1 MKAALLWLNPR
12 LSDRSTSTHDFVSI
26 SSYKT
31 HYLVKM
37 INWNVKYFSDEWEV
51 SRWVVCK
58 GNDLQ
63 AACQQRPVK
72 HILLQYCLQELQI
85 LKLILQCNY
94 RTIKH
99 FLLSQQQDSQAY
111 KKWSYFLRDRTEFK
125 ISHLCLLKISSI
137 FVFPNTISWTFFLQV
152 YLQGSSQRF
161 TLFLNSWQFC
171 TTFVFFFCRS
181 SFKNEEPFD

>member
-12 LSDRSTSTHDFVSI
+12 LSYRSMSTHDFVSI
-26 SSYKT
+26 SSYQT

-58 GNDLQ
+58 SNDLQ
-63 AACQQRPVK
+63 ATCQQRPVK

-85 LKLILQCNY
+85 LKLILRNY

-99 FLLSQQQDSQAY
+99 FLLSRQQDSKAY
-111 KKWSYFLRDRTEFK
+111 KKWGYFLRDRTEFK
-125 ISHLCLLKISSI
+125 MSHLYNGSLKINEPLKISSI
-137 FVFPNTISWTFFLQV
+137 FVFANPISWTFFLPF
-152 YLQGSSQRF
+152 R
-161 TLFLNSWQFC
+161 C
-171 TTFVFFFCRS
+171 TYRVLLRDL
-181 SFKNEEPFD
+181 P

>member
-1 MKAALLWLNPR
+1 MKAALLWLNPI
-12 LSDRSTSTHDFVSI
+12 LSYRSMTTHDLISI
-26 SSYKT
+26 SSYQT

-37 INWNVKYFSDEWEV
+37 INWNVKYFGDEREV

-58 GNDLQ
+58 SNDLQ
-63 AACQQRPVK
+63 ATCQQRPVK

-111 KKWSYFLRDRTEFK
+111 KKWSYFVRDRTEFK
-125 ISHLCLLKISSI
+125 MSHLYSLKISSI
-137 FVFPNTISWTFFLQV
+137 FVFANANNFLNLFSSIQV
-152 YLQGSSQRF
+152 YFQGSVSEIYPH
-161 TLFLNSWQFC
+161 
-171 TTFVFFFCRS
+171 
-181 SFKNEEPFD
+181 FK